1 MEKRIIEIDLDNL
14 ERGRYNDNLARVPKA
29 RPEKVPE
36 LAPAPKKG
44 VRTRPL
50 PREKSAVRPMWIA
63 ALLAVAV
70 LYMVLVGQ
78 YMTLTELSLEASGYE
93 SAIRKSDQEISKL
106 KKFTLTNISDE
117 EIEAFVRKYDMDKLE
132 RSNVEYL
139 ETSRPDVMI
148 SHTGKEN
155 KDSSS
160 GAAGALGEKLEE
172 IFEFFR

>member
-1 MEKRIIEIDLDNL
+1 MEKRIIEIDLDRM
-14 ERGRYNDNLARVPKA
+14 ERGRYNDNLARAPKV
-29 RPEKVPE
+29 RPERVPE

-50 PREKSAVRPMWIA
+50 PREKSAVRPLWIA

-70 LYMVLVGQ
+70 LYMFLVGQ

-93 SAIRKSDQEISKL
+93 ASIRKSDQEISKL
-106 KKFTLTNISDE
+106 KKFTLSNVSDE

-132 RSNVEYL
+132 RSGVEYL
-139 ETSRPDVMI
+139 DTSRPDVMV
-148 SHTGKEN
+148 SHTGKE
-155 KDSSS
+155 SS
-160 GAAGALGEKLEE
+160 GAAARAFGTLGEKLEE